1 MVGALP
7 NDGARDDND
16 GEDGEGEYRR
26 WDRPAAAS
34 MLSRPLSSSS
44 SSSSSSSCSCS
55 PTRRNASTNNPFPAV
70 KKYTNPLA
78 RLSEKTTLL
87 TVEAARYRRDM
98 EERRGI
104 NNDVNKERDRTGGG
118 NNNNQNSTDAS
129 IGIIKA
135 ILVLVVRLIL
145 VGARGVVV
153 VEWALGKA
161 VEALVWMVEL
171 SVLLVAQVQQV

>member
-1 MVGALP
+1 
-7 NDGARDDND
+7 
-16 GEDGEGEYRR
+16 
-26 WDRPAAAS
+26 
-34 MLSRPLSSSS
+34 
-44 SSSSSSSCSCS
+44 
-55 PTRRNASTNNPFPAV
+55 
-70 KKYTNPLA
+70 
-78 RLSEKTTLL
+78 
-87 TVEAARYRRDM
+87 M